1 MPEHFKNRTPDE
13 RLYILEE
20 QMMKVQ
26 KMLQPDGFIENKIVE
41 YERRIAA
48 LEEELKKAK
57 AA

>member
-1 MPEHFKNRTPDE
+1 MPQHFQNRTPDE

-20 QMMKVQ
+20 QMIKVQ

-48 LEEELKKAK
+48 LEDEIKSLKK
-57 AA
+57 

>member
-1 MPEHFKNRTPDE
+1 MPQHFQNRTSEE

-26 KMLQPDGFIENKIVE
+26 KMLEPNGFLEQKVVE

-48 LEEELKKAK
+48 LEAEIKSLKA
-57 AA
+57 